1 MSQGRWARLA
11 CGTAVALA
19 LALPGS
25 AGAAVTI
32 GDDTSTAGN
41 DDLICGMAPVCTFVQ
56 TQHGSRP
63 VTAPFDGVIVRWRM
77 RAVVTG
83 SFRLRVVRP
92 LGGGLF
98 TGAGTSADTPVVAP
112 AERTMTTRLP
122 IAAGDNIGVDV
133 PSGGAA
139 IARRSVAGGL
149 WEEFTPALADSSA
162 PRSSDVV
169 PVNPEALV
177 LNADIEPDCDRDGL
191 GDESQDFD
199 LLSCNPPPCA
209 GREPT
214 IVGTLGP
221 DVIVG
226 TPGPDVILASIGDDR
241 VSAGAGNDVVC
252 GGKNKDRLAGGA
264 GRDVLFGE
272 LGKDVLLGEG
282 GRDRLKGQGGRDKCK
297 GGPGRD
303 RGSSCER
310 SRSVEKLRGLRRLP

>member
-1 MSQGRWARLA
+1 MSQGRRARLLGGA
-11 CGTAVALA
+11 ATALA
-19 LALPGS
+19 LAFPAS

-32 GDDTSTAGN
+32 GDDTSLAGN
-41 DDLICGMAPVCTFVQ
+41 DDLACVMAPACTFVQ
-56 TQHGSRP
+56 SQHGSRP
-63 VTAPFDGVIVRWRM
+63 VSAPFDGVIVRWRM

-92 LGGGLF
+92 LGGGQF
-98 TGAGTSADTPVVAP
+98 TGAGTSPDTPVVAP
-112 AERTMTTRLP
+112 DERTMKTQLP
-122 IAAGDNIGVDV
+122 IAAGDLIGVDV

-139 IARRSVAGGL
+139 IARRSVAGAL
-149 WEEFTPALADSSA
+149 WEEFRPALADNSA

-169 PVNPEALV
+169 PINPEALV
-177 LNADIEPDCDRDGL
+177 LNADVEPDCDHDGR

-209 GREPT
+209 GLQPT
-214 IVGTLGP
+214 IVGSLGP

-226 TPGPDVILASIGDDR
+226 TPGPDVIQASIGDDR
-241 VSAGAGNDVVC
+241 VDAGAGNDVVC
-252 GGKNKDRLAGGA
+252 GGKNKDRLAGGS
-264 GRDVLFGE
+264 GRDRLFGE

-310 SRSVEKLRGLRRLP
+310 SRSVEKLRGRR